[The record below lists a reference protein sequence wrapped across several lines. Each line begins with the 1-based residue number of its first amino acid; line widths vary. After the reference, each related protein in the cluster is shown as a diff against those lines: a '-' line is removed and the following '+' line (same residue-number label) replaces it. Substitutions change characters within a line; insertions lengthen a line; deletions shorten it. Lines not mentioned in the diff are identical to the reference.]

1 MIATLAM
8 AMAGVFA
15 PMDQVAADRMRI
27 QRHLETVEAE
37 LRARPVDHLSPE
49 QRAERAK
56 NIDRLHV
63 YRLAGEFPRNEV
75 VPGERVPVFVDDDGR
90 ECAVGHLVIESGAG
104 ELAER
109 IRSAENF
116 DRLAD
121 MSTPGLLAWV
131 EKSGLTAQECARIQ
145 PAYCKCSQE
154 EAPVCG
160 EDGMT
165 YLNECY
171 ATTCAGVEVAHE
183 GACEGEP
190 TTGWPEPGT
199 TTGEDPTTGGS
210 DPTNGGSETTT
221 GAGDDSADDL
231 VDNDDEK
238 GCRIGGSSAVS
249 LLGLA
254 IVLGLARTRR
264 R

>member
-1 MIATLAM
+1 MIATLVM
-8 AMAGVFA
+8 AMAGVLA

-49 QRAERAK
+49 QQAERAK

-63 YRLAGEFPRNEV
+63 YRLAGEFPHNEV

-109 IRSAENF
+109 IRSEENF

-145 PAYCKCSQE
+145 PAYCKCSEE

-160 EDGMT
+160 TDGMT

-190 TTGWPEPGT
+190 GTSTG
-199 TTGEDPTTGGS
+199 DATTGGS
-210 DPTNGGSETTT
+210 ETGTT
-221 GAGDDSADDL
+221 AGDDVADDAS
-231 VDNDDEK
+231 DDLQGDGGDDK
-238 GCRIGGSSAVS
+238 GCRIGGSGGLSLFGLVI
-249 LLGLA
+249 LLGLP
-254 IVLGLARTRR
+254 RTRR

>member
-8 AMAGVFA
+8 AMAGVVA

-56 NIDRLHV
+56 NLDRLHA
-63 YRLAGEFPRNEV
+63 YRLAGEFPHNEV

-104 ELAER
+104 ELAQR
-109 IRSAENF
+109 IRSEENF

-131 EKSGLTAQECARIQ
+131 ETSGLTAQECARIQ

-199 TTGEDPTTGGS
+199 STGAEDPTTG
-210 DPTNGGSETTT
+210 SESGTTT
-221 GAGDDSADDL
+221 TAGDDGVDDL
-231 VDNDDEK
+231 LSDDDGGDK
-238 GCRIGGSSAVS
+238 GCRIGGSGGTS
-249 LLGLA
+249 LFGLA